1 MEATGQLLYSQ
12 ENAKALIV
20 GGLMSLRNNLSEL
33 KRKVSL
39 NQAGNRRLMYHH
51 MLKWVRVRLY
61 PFHFKQ
67 NLKSVSHVHISLN
80 LKYYGADQ
88 STTAAMGYHS
98 RHRLFM

>member
-12 ENAKALIV
+12 ESAKTLIV

-39 NQAGNRRLMYHH
+39 IRAGNWRLMYHH
-51 MLKWVRVRLY
+51 TLKWVRARHYL
-61 PFHFKQ
+61 FHFKQ

-80 LKYYGADQ
+80 LKYYGADL

-98 RHRLFM
+98 RCRLFI